1 MDGLPSFFLRLDMSL
16 IKDVVCEEFEL
27 VWGFKVGG
35 EVFYESLGVVIE
47 GVDGWLFWCGG

>member
-1 MDGLPSFFLRLDMSL
+1 MSL